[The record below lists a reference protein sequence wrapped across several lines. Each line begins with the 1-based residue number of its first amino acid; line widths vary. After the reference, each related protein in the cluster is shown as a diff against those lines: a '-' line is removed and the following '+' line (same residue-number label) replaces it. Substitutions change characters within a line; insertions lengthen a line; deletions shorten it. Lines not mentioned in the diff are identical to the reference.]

1 MGTFLLFLFSFLR
14 PHKKHKNT
22 HKQTKIKNAHK
33 KHLRGKKSLIR
44 LFVFLC
50 FSLVVSL
57 CFLCFLCHQNLFVK
71 KKKKF
76 KTALINSCTLLVN
89 LSYYKHDFFLITI
102 FFNYHNLFE
111 LSKSFS
117 IITTFLNHHNLFQSL
132 YNLWHY
138 LYENKPVYK
147 SHHLTHIFY
156 HQDMAK
162 IFC

>member
-71 KKKKF
+71 KKKKKF
-76 KTALINSCTLLVN
+76 KTARINSCTLLVN
-89 LSYYKHDFFLITI
+89 LSYYKHDFF
-102 FFNYHNLFE
+102 FN
-111 LSKSFS
+111 
-117 IITTFLNHHNLFQSL
+117 HNLFQLSQSFWIIKIL
-132 YNLWHY
+132 FNYYNLFESSQSFSISLQLVTLSLW
-138 LYENKPVYK
+138 K
-147 SHHLTHIFY
+147 
-156 HQDMAK
+156 
-162 IFC
+162 